1 MIAILKHPNEFAVAP
16 CKQEDEMEADKDQR
30 TLKLHPAQCSLF
42 DTDLAEVPLARTDA
56 ELFGDLL
63 EPLEGW
69 ISWLFAYWV
78 DGSEHDWVR
87 AAWEALGRRGL
98 IKQPYDDSGSEV
110 LDNAAL
116 LVTLAAINNRFQGVR
131 NGEGGSADFLLELPD
146 IERTDLDVSDL
157 HIGRWAERMGLP
169 GEDNPDETLT
179 DVLKEAAMSLAEEVY
194 DALEAEWG
202 QDRLF
207 CSLWLTSRPDAV
219 HPPSSEMLS
228 EVMNHPTG
236 DLMATYAWFTHDR
249 DV

>member
-1 MIAILKHPNEFAVAP
+1 
-16 CKQEDEMEADKDQR
+16 MEADKDQR